1 MSEKCASSY
10 SQLLNRF
17 GNLALNHSSSA
28 ISQAFSN
35 VLGNMANQ
43 AQIQNR
49 RTKGISSLPCEYTK
63 EDIGVFLRNPYSSEK
78 ELRQTSGTLKWT
90 AYPYYKI
97 IKTYQDIASCK
108 YYFKPLYISE
118 KTEKNFMSE
127 AILVDKFNKTL
138 RPDVCVHKIIG
149 QALSEGKVFYVPRYE
164 VDKTLGTVNFAF
176 MQQLPSDWCTIV
188 GFNNLST
195 YTVSFDMMYFL
206 QPGSDYRQY
215 GDLFEPFME
224 DFCFMFEKS
233 NKNNS
238 LSNPCI
244 TVNSNGEKKNFYP
257 QNARKNAKVFSQNG
271 RWFYYV
277 TLPADKVWTF
287 EIDDTSTAVASSLS
301 GLMLTYS
308 QQSDYEQAQLSLI
321 LNPLIKIFTGEI
333 PYANSGGSKIED
345 DYRLSLGG
353 RLLFETLFN
362 QLMASSN
369 TGGTAFF
376 SAPVENIKSHDFPES
391 ANANQIS
398 ESFLRYGAQKAGLA
412 GVIPTNS
419 DVKAGQAEMSA
430 KLESEYIKCI
440 YRQFEKMMSRIYD
453 SFKLSNR
460 FDFCMFGSIYT
471 DGETRKQAESA
482 LSRGNTSAYYILSAL
497 DGNSWIDEISMA
509 DALKKAKYT
518 TRLEIPPSAYTQSTS
533 VPGRPQSEELSES
546 KEKATDTYG
555 KKL

>member
-1 MSEKCASSY
+1 M
-10 SQLLNRF
+10 
-17 GNLALNHSSSA
+17 
-28 ISQAFSN
+28 
-35 VLGNMANQ
+35 
-43 AQIQNR
+43 
-49 RTKGISSLPCEYTK
+49 
-63 EDIGVFLRNPYSSEK
+63 
-78 ELRQTSGTLKWT
+78 
-90 AYPYYKI
+90 
-97 IKTYQDIASCK
+97 
-108 YYFKPLYISE
+108 
-118 KTEKNFMSE
+118 
-127 AILVDKFNKTL
+127 
-138 RPDVCVHKIIG
+138 
-149 QALSEGKVFYVPRYE
+149 
-164 VDKTLGTVNFAF
+164 
-176 MQQLPSDWCTIV
+176 
-188 GFNNLST
+188 
-195 YTVSFDMMYFL
+195 
-206 QPGSDYRQY
+206 
-215 GDLFEPFME
+215 
-224 DFCFMFEKS
+224 
-233 NKNNS
+233 
-238 LSNPCI
+238 
-244 TVNSNGEKKNFYP
+244 
-257 QNARKNAKVFSQNG
+257 
-271 RWFYYV
+271 
-277 TLPADKVWTF
+277 WTF